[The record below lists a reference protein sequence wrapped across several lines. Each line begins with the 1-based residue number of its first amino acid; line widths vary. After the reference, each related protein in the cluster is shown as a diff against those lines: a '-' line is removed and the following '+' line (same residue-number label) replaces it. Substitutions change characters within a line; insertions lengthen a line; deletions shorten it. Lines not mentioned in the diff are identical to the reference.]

1 MLWAFLSVVS
11 GLGDAVIFAL
21 MKKLKPVNSSIIVWV
36 QYAFALPFLLIL
48 LYFNYPQK
56 ISLDVYWIAALNGIL
71 LIITTYMLVKALQTS
86 KLSVSLPMLS
96 LTPLFLV
103 MLSYFM
109 LREIPSEA
117 GFIGIILI
125 VAGAYIV
132 NIKNGE
138 GFFEPFNS
146 LFKIKGSF
154 YVIIV
159 AFVWSITSNLFKMG
173 IIASNALFF
182 TVLVYFFISLVML
195 PLFFIK
201 FNEKLNQLKI
211 NFKLLAFLGVSSA
224 FMIALAS
231 YAMASAIV
239 PYVISLKR
247 SSLIFSIFIGYFVFK
262 ERNIR
267 NSLIGTAIMLIG
279 GILITLF

>member
-1 MLWAFLSVVS
+1 MICIFLSILS
-11 GLGDAVIFAL
+11 GLGDAVIFSL
-21 MKKLKPVNSSIIVWV
+21 MKKLKGVNNSIVVWV
-36 QYAFALPFLLIL
+36 HYAFALPFLFIL
-48 LYFNYPQK
+48 LYLNYPQQ
-56 ISLDVYWIAALNGIL
+56 ISSDVYWIAALNGAL
-71 LIITTYMLVKALQTS
+71 LIIPTYMLIKALQIS

-109 LREIPSEA
+109 LKEMPTNA

-125 VAGAYIV
+125 VVGAYIA
-132 NIKNGE
+132 NIKNRK
-138 GFFEPFNS
+138 GFFEPFKS
-146 LFKIKGSF
+146 LFTVKGSL

-159 AFVWSITSNLFKMG
+159 AFLWSITANLFKMG
-173 IIASNALFF
+173 IIASNAIFF
-182 TVLVYFFISLVML
+182 TVLVYLFISLVML

-211 NFKLLAFLGVSSA
+211 NFKTLLFFGISSA
-224 FMIALAS
+224 FMIATAS

-247 SSLIFSIFIGYFVFK
+247 SSLIFSIFTGYFFFK
-262 ERNIR
+262 EKNIR
-267 NSLIGTAIMLIG
+267 NSLIGTVIMLIG
-279 GILITLF
+279 GVLITLF

>member
-36 QYAFALPFLLIL
+36 QYAFALPFLLVL
-48 LYFNYPQK
+48 LYFNYPEQ
-56 ISLDVYWIAALNGIL
+56 INANVYWIAGLNSVL
-71 LIITTYMLVKALQTS
+71 LIITTYMLVKALQMS

-109 LREIPSEA
+109 LREIPSKA
-117 GFIGIILI
+117 GFIGIMLI
-125 VAGAYIV
+125 VAGAYIA
-132 NIKNGE
+132 NLRSE
-138 GFFEPFNS
+138 HRLLEPFKS

-173 IIASNALFF
+173 IIASNAIFF
-182 TVLVYFFISLVML
+182 TVLVYFFISLIML
-195 PLFFIK
+195 PLFFIN
-201 FNEKLNQLKI
+201 FNKKMAEIGK

-224 FMIALAS
+224 FMIALVS
-231 YAMASAIV
+231 YAMAIAIV

-247 SSLIFSIFIGYFVFK
+247 SSLIFSIFIGYFAFK
-262 ERNIR
+262 EKDIR
-267 NSLIGTAIMLIG
+267 NSLIGTVIMLIG

>member
-1 MLWAFLSVVS
+1 
-11 GLGDAVIFAL
+11 
-21 MKKLKPVNSSIIVWV
+21 
-36 QYAFALPFLLIL
+36 
-48 LYFNYPQK
+48 
-56 ISLDVYWIAALNGIL
+56 
-71 LIITTYMLVKALQTS
+71 MLVKALQTS

>member
-11 GLGDAVIFAL
+11 GLGDAVIFSL
-21 MKKLKPVNSSIIVWV
+21 MKKLKGVNNSIVVWV
-36 QYAFALPFLLIL
+36 HYAFALPFLFIL

-56 ISLDVYWIAALNGIL
+56 ISQDVYWIAALNGAL
-71 LIITTYMLVKALQTS
+71 LIIPTYMLIRALQIS

-103 MLSYFM
+103 ILSYFM
-109 LREIPSEA
+109 LKEMPTNA
-117 GFIGIILI
+117 GFIGIMLI

-132 NIKNGE
+132 NIKNGK

-173 IIASNALFF
+173 IIASNAIFF
-182 TVLVYFFISLVML
+182 TVLVYLFISLMMMPIL
-195 PLFFIK
+195 LINLNK
-201 FNEKLNQLKI
+201 KLAEIRQNL
-211 NFKLLAFLGVSSA
+211 KLLAFLGISSA

-231 YAMASAIV
+231 YAMAIAIV

-247 SSLIFSIFIGYFVFK
+247 SSLIFSIFIGYFFFNEK
-262 ERNIR
+262 NIR
-267 NSLIGTAIMLIG
+267 NSLVGTVIMLIG

>member
-11 GLGDAVIFAL
+11 GLGDAIIFAL

-36 QYAFALPFLLIL
+36 QYAFALPFLLAL
-48 LYFNYPQK
+48 LYFNYPEK
-56 ISLDVYWIAALNGIL
+56 INADAYWIAALNAIL
-71 LIITTYMLVKALQTS
+71 LIITTYMLIKALQTS

-96 LTPLFLV
+96 LTPLFLII
-103 MLSYFM
+103 LSYFM
-109 LREIPSEA
+109 LKEIPSKA

-125 VAGAYIV
+125 AAGAYIV
-132 NIKNGE
+132 NIKSGK
-138 GFFEPFNS
+138 GLFEPFNS

-154 YVIIV
+154 YVIVV

-173 IIASNALFF
+173 IIASNAIFF
-182 TVLVYFFISLVML
+182 TVLICFFISLMML
-195 PLFFIK
+195 PLFFIN
-201 FNEKLNQLKI
+201 FNKKLAEIRKNL
-211 NFKLLAFLGVSSA
+211 KLLAFLGVSSA

-231 YAMASAIV
+231 YAMAIAIV

-247 SSLIFSIFIGYFVFK
+247 SSLIFSIFIGYFLFN

-267 NSLIGTAIMLIG
+267 SPLIGTIIMLIG
-279 GILITLF
+279 GVLITLF